1 MKHFDVRSTLI
12 EQTIKVVADEGFDKA
27 TTKAIVG
34 DTGINEAY
42 IYKYFKDK
50 YDLLTATFSA
60 LDEELYSKAMHY
72 VSVMNMPN
80 VDFESRCQLFFTAV
94 WQFLLGNREKCITYV
109 RYYNSP
115 YFRKYSLDEHKRR
128 YLPLVSKFSAAFRAE
143 ANTWMILH
151 HILETMLGFAIKV
164 FNGELENNEDTA
176 THVFIL
182 VYGTVCSYRADGHA
196 C

>member
-12 EQTIKVVADEGFDKA
+12 EQTIKVVANEGFDKT

-42 IYKYFKDK
+42 IYKFFKDK
-50 YDLLTATFSA
+50 DDLLTATFSA
-60 LDEELYSKAMHY
+60 LDEELCSKTLYY
-72 VSVMNMPN
+72 VSVMNMPDI
-80 VDFESRCQLFFTAV
+80 DFEMRCQFFFTAI
-94 WQFLLGNREKCITYV
+94 WQFLLGNRDKCITYV

-115 YFRKYSLDEHKRR
+115 YFRKYSSDEHKQR
-128 YLPLVSKFSAAFRAE
+128 YVPLVNKCSAAFRDG

-151 HILETMLGFAIKV
+151 HILETMLGFAIKI
-164 FNGELENNEDTA
+164 FNEELENNEDTA
-176 THVFIL
+176 KHVFIL
-182 VYGTVCSYRADGHA
+182 VYGTVCSYRAEGHA

>member
-115 YFRKYSLDEHKRR
+115 YFRKYSLDEHKSR

>member
-12 EQTIKVVADEGFDKA
+12 EQTIKVVADEGFDKT

>member
-12 EQTIKVVADEGFDKA
+12 EQTIKVVANEGFDKT

-34 DTGINEAY
+34 NTGINEAY
-42 IYKYFKDK
+42 IYKFFKDK
-50 YDLLTATFSA
+50 DDLLVATFSA
-60 LDEELYSKAMHY
+60 LDDELCSQALHH
-72 VSVMNMPN
+72 VSVMYMHEM
-80 VDFESRCQLFFTAV
+80 DFELRCQFFFTAI
-94 WQFLLGNREKCITYV
+94 WQFLLGNRDKCITYV

-115 YFRKYSLDEHKRR
+115 YFRKYSSDEHKKR
-128 YLPLVSKFSAAFRAE
+128 YLPLVDKFSDAFRDG

-164 FNGELENNEDTA
+164 FNEELENNDDTA
-176 THVFIL
+176 KHVFTL
-182 VYGTVCSYRADGHA
+182 VYGTVCSYRAEDRA